1 MSSDNPRDS
10 RPQNLARLTMN
21 PMRWHSICNPVLCN
35 PVVLGPRVVWSL
47 ALGGFCQ
54 RLAAQDVTVTREP
67 SRVSASPGEL
77 SQADLFEARIEQ
89 GALDPRDSAARI
101 GGMSLQQAQSW
112 WAFQPLHCVG
122 LDHERL
128 TYRDA
133 GRDYRLTDVSG
144 RVLRE
149 VLT

>member
-21 PMRWHSICNPVLCN
+21 PMRWRSICNPVL
-35 PVVLGPRVVWSL
+35 LRLRVVWSL

-54 RLAAQDVTVTREP
+54 RLAAQDVTATQEP
-67 SRVSASPGEL
+67 STVSASPSVL
-77 SQADLFEARIEQ
+77 SQADLFEARIDQ
-89 GALDPRDSAARI
+89 GALDPSDSAARI

-128 TYRDA
+128 TYRHA

>member
-1 MSSDNPRDS
+1 
-10 RPQNLARLTMN
+10 
-21 PMRWHSICNPVLCN
+21 
-35 PVVLGPRVVWSL
+35 
-47 ALGGFCQ
+47 
-54 RLAAQDVTVTREP
+54 
-67 SRVSASPGEL
+67 
-77 SQADLFEARIEQ
+77 LFEARIEQ

-101 GGMSLQQAQSW
+101 GGMSLHQAQSW

-144 RVLRE
+144 RLLRE